1 MLERL
6 DARLA
11 GLDAWFARR
20 TGWLQQRHAGG
31 WAVLLA
37 LLLCGLL
44 SLASGQDDG
53 WDMRNYHLYNV
64 HALLNGRIGFDF
76 SPAGFQSYFNPTLE
90 LPYYYLNQWLPPRAV
105 GFAMG
110 VLHGLA
116 FLLLA
121 GIARQLL
128 GATAPRR
135 TVLLLAAAGM
145 FAPGFLSELG
155 NTMGDNLS
163 APPALLSL
171 YWCCAAGMTC
181 RSGAGAWCWP
191 CWRPARRWA
200 PVPASSSP
208 TRPTRWRCARPC

>member
-1 MLERL
+1 VVR
-6 DARLA
+6 APHRLA
-11 GLDAWFARR
+11 AAASRR
-20 TGWLQQRHAGG
+20 RLGGVAGAA
-31 WAVLLA
+31 AVR
-37 LLLCGLL
+37 LL

-163 APPALLSL
+163 ARRR
-171 YWCCAAGMTC
+171 CCRCIGAAQLG
-181 RSGAGAWCWP
+181 
-191 CWRPARRWA
+191 
-200 PVPASSSP
+200 
-208 TRPTRWRCARPC
+208 